1 MFSDSTSLTCEARL
15 RGPSNFCAE
24 SLGLYGATEK
34 SRTNSKTSLAN
45 TQLGKKSVASEF
57 QSEYHYLNAKLKWQH
72 NLNSKALISRNILV
86 YFAAC
91 YL

>member
-1 MFSDSTSLTCEARL
+1 MTDFCNFLI
-15 RGPSNFCAE
+15 PS
-24 SLGLYGATEK
+24 EK
-34 SRTNSKTSLAN
+34 GQTRFALAN